1 MRSRHISALPL
12 MEKVGSPI
20 DQPVDLAVVE
30 MDGGRLQ
37 ILDRRDAA
45 ALSSQD
51 EAQTHERAF
60 RMRKTTRGTT
70 SWPLAGRQDRRVD
83 DDDQRGLGHR
93 SLPGDPG
100 AFRGSDADSQAG
112 ARDQVGRVRSRA
124 G

>member
-1 MRSRHISALPL
+1 

-37 ILDRRDAA
+37 ILDRRGATPR
-45 ALSSQD
+45 SSKD
-51 EAQTHERAF
+51 EAQTEV
-60 RMRKTTRGTT
+60 TG
-70 SWPLAGRQDRRVD
+70 LND
-83 DDDQRGLGHR
+83 DDEEDEQEPRHGHWREDKIGVLMTMTSDGLGHR

-112 ARDQVGRVRSRA
+112 ARDQVGRVRPRA